1 MASRNL
7 RAFSYTLHLTLHL
20 LSVLSAASSAGLS
33 ENAPAS
39 APAPSPGDDIVPDIP
54 GIDYSVNITLPVVS
68 GTSGDSVG
76 PPVCFR
82 QGLSPH
88 PVPIPC
94 GDDPSQTAS
103 SQTASRV
110 SQMLS
115 LASARQFASSRKF
128 SRPLVDDS
136 TPKLTPA
143 TELFDICTGQ
153 ASVSVTLKP
162 RRRDTWRGWGTSLCW
177 LGNFVG
183 GFPEEHFNPLMDLL
197 FSPSGLNLNIVRYNI
212 GGGYNATNSPRQRR
226 VLFAARARGADRIDA
241 FANSPPWWMTVS
253 GDVAGAPIYGQGNL
267 KVEYETAFA
276 EYLTDVVQKF
286 ARDRSWGKG
295 LVFDTLEPFNEALE
309 GWWKQGGGQEGC
321 NINIQQ
327 MRRILPK
334 VQTALARKQLKTK
347 IAGVDSFV
355 QTTPRQ
361 IGSILSPF
369 LIRYNVHGYMS
380 LAQNGT
386 SPIEF
391 TAQNFHVMKDIAK
404 SQTKEVFVSEW
415 GPMQRGGEDTDVALF
430 MGRSII
436 ASLNILEA
444 TGIVVLG

>member
-153 ASVSVTLKP
+153 A
-162 RRRDTWRGWGTSLCW
+162 R
-177 LGNFVG
+177 
-183 GFPEEHFNPLMDLL
+183 
-197 FSPSGLNLNIVRYNI
+197 
-212 GGGYNATNSPRQRR
+212 ASPRIGPHNRSQS
-226 VLFAARARGADRIDA
+226 L
-241 FANSPPWWMTVS
+241 TV
-253 GDVAGAPIYGQGNL
+253 AHI
-267 KVEYETAFA
+267 
-276 EYLTDVVQKF
+276 
-286 ARDRSWGKG
+286 
-295 LVFDTLEPFNEALE
+295 
-309 GWWKQGGGQEGC
+309 
-321 NINIQQ
+321 
-327 MRRILPK
+327 RILTTE
-334 VQTALARKQLKTK
+334 VDSRMSLARPF
-347 IAGVDSFV
+347 AV
-355 QTTPRQ
+355 
-361 IGSILSPF
+361 ILSPAGDDF
-369 LIRYNVHGYMS
+369 V
-380 LAQNGT
+380 LAHQICFSHRAGGIFPCWYSVP
-386 SPIEF
+386 SPCSSSYPPYPPHNPPPHPPP
-391 TAQNFHVMKDIAK
+391 NF
-404 SQTKEVFVSEW
+404 Q
-415 GPMQRGGEDTDVALF
+415 PPCQ
-430 MGRSII
+430 
-436 ASLNILEA
+436 
-444 TGIVVLG
+444 